1 MANKF
6 KIVVTGD
13 AIINRRISVCKEKTF
28 LALMKIIQEGDVAYT
43 NFETLIHDY
52 DGPEIYPAAEPGW
65 TSMRS
70 PGFVA
75 DELKWAGFNMV
86 SLASNHSLDYSYG
99 GLRSTWKALNESGMA
114 HAGTGNDLGEARSP
128 AYLDLQKGRVALVSM
143 CSSFAGW
150 AKAGEARRDMKGR
163 PGLNPL
169 RFYYLVDSK
178 NLETIKQL
186 AIQFGWWVTNIRKDW
201 LFNPAGLHNTI
212 YRFVESSEPG
222 ISTAAEEQD
231 VDGNLQSIRHAR
243 RQADYVLVHLHN
255 HEWDPEVGL
264 HHPPKF
270 VPPFARACID
280 AGADVMIVEGSH
292 SPLRGIEVYKNKPIF
307 YDPGDLFTMADTVTK
322 IPSDVY
328 FRAGFS
334 PEVRKWEATPTD
346 FFEDR
351 AKLPES
357 ISPPGGYGAKTFSGD
372 TANPRNL
379 SGTGGPGSSPFSGSV
394 VGVCSFNRGA
404 ELAEIELYP
413 FIRINKPRPQVGMP
427 MLADEAKSKMIIE
440 YLHTISAPFGTSIE
454 FREGRG
460 VVKL

>member
-1 MANKF
+1 MQKNF
-6 KIVVTGD
+6 KIAVTGD
-13 AIINRRISVCKEKTF
+13 AIINRKISVCKEEPF
-28 LALMKIIQEGDVAYT
+28 ISLVKIIQDADVAYT
-43 NFETLIHDY
+43 NLETLIHDY

-70 PGFVA
+70 PRFVTE
-75 DELKWAGFNMV
+75 ELKWAGFNML

-99 GLRSTWKALNESGMA
+99 GLKFTWKALNESGLI
-114 HAGTGNDLGEARSP
+114 HAGTGIDLGEARGP
-128 AYLDLQKGRVALVSM
+128 AYLDLQRGRVALISM
-143 CSSFAGW
+143 CSSFNGW
-150 AKAGEARRDMKGR
+150 AKAGDARRDMKGR

-169 RFYYLVDSK
+169 RFYYLVDSE
-178 NLETIKQL
+178 NLEMIKKL
-186 AIQFGWWVTNIRKDW
+186 AIRFGWWVTNVGKDW
-201 LFNPAGLHNTI
+201 LLNPAGLHNTI

-255 HEWDPEVGL
+255 HEWDPEIGL

-280 AGADVMIVEGSH
+280 AGADVFIAEGSH

-334 PEVRKWEATPTD
+334 PEVRKWGATPTD

-351 AKLPES
+351 AKIPEP
-357 ISPPGGYGAKTFSGD
+357 ISPPGGYGAKPFSGSLN
-372 TANPRNL
+372 NPQSPPAKGERK
-379 SGTGGPGSSPFSGSV
+379 SSPFSGSV
-394 VGVCSFNRGA
+394 VGVCSFDSGA
-404 ELAEIELYP
+404 QLVEIELYP
-413 FIRINKPRPQVGMP
+413 FIRINKPRSKVGMP
-427 MLADEAKSKMIIE
+427 MLADSAKGKMIIE
-440 YLHTISAPFGTSIE
+440 YMHDISAPFGTKIE
-454 FREGRG
+454 FRDGRG